1 MNRSVSGNYLM
12 RSKPRHVVLIVGG
25 AVAGSEVA
33 FQLAQRDVC
42 CIVMEKNDRPY
53 GKIEDGLPRWHVNL
67 RRQEEKKI
75 DKKLT
80 HPGVRF
86 IPRVTFGRD
95 ITIREAL
102 DWGVSALV
110 LAVGAWRDRPF
121 PLPGIDAYIG
131 RGFYYQN
138 PFVYWFNHY
147 PEPDYSGPQVTP
159 ADGAIVVGGGLASLD
174 VVKILMLETVTR
186 ALDAH
191 GHKVDL
197 YDMEHRGVPETLK
210 EFGLSLG
217 DLGLRGCLLISRR
230 PVEDLPLAE
239 MPEGATPE
247 LATKTRAT
255 RRKLFQ
261 NFQDKYA
268 FRNMDRTVAVGYL
281 VENDQFTGLRLAA
294 VEIKDE
300 GPVPVP
306 GSHEDFPAP
315 LVVSSIGSIPEPIPG
330 VQMKG
335 ELYRVRDLRSGEVE
349 GFDSVFAVGNAV
361 TGRGNILISQRHG
374 RLVSQNMLQR
384 YLLGATSGY
393 EEILT
398 EAAAAAR
405 EKVNAVAEHLAG
417 RSPLPVQ
424 KVAEIL
430 THVKELQA
438 RVGYPGDYRD
448 WVTHMHPAAV

>member
-1 MNRSVSGNYLM
+1 
-12 RSKPRHVVLIVGG
+12 
-25 AVAGSEVA
+25 
-33 FQLAQRDVC
+33 
-42 CIVMEKNDRPY
+42 
-53 GKIEDGLPRWHVNL
+53 
-67 RRQEEKKI
+67 
-75 DKKLT
+75 
-80 HPGVRF
+80 
-86 IPRVTFGRD
+86 
-95 ITIREAL
+95 
-102 DWGVSALV
+102 
-110 LAVGAWRDRPF
+110 
-121 PLPGIDAYIG
+121 
-131 RGFYYQN
+131 
-138 PFVYWFNHY
+138 
-147 PEPDYSGPQVTP
+147 VTP

-174 VVKILMLETVTR
+174 VVKILMLETATR
-186 ALDAH
+186 AMDAH

-197 YDMEHRGVPETLK
+197 YEMERRGVPETLK
-210 EFGLSLG
+210 EFGLSSG

-247 LATKTRAT
+247 QATKTRAT

-261 NFQDKYA
+261 NFVDKYA
-268 FRNMDRTVAVGYL
+268 FRYMDRTVSVGYL
-281 VENDQFTGLRLAA
+281 AENDHLAGLRLAA

-335 ELYRVRDLRSGEVE
+335 ELYRIRDVRTGEVV
-349 GFDSVFAVGNAV
+349 GFDDVFAVGNAV

-374 RLVSQNMLQR
+374 RLVSQNMLER

-393 EEILT
+393 EEVLT
-398 EAAAAAR
+398 EARAAAL
-405 EKVNAVAEHLAG
+405 EKVEAVAEHLAG
-417 RSPLPVQ
+417 RTPLPPG

-438 RVGYPGDYRD
+438 RVGYPGDYRA
-448 WVTHMHPAAV
+448 WIERMHAAAV